1 MNIATEVF
9 ATEKYKASMAK
20 CFIEAGQFPEADGTF
35 VKYTNHNKGKIL
47 KSLLPESAPEDE
59 EAMLATLTVDIEVGA
74 IDSEPESEEE
84 GEPMMEEEEHNQK
97 ADYLPAT

>member
-1 MNIATEVF
+1 MKIATEVF

-20 CFIEAGQFPEADGTF
+20 CFIEAGQFPKADGTF

-59 EAMLATLTVDIEVGA
+59 EATLATLTVDVEVGA
-74 IDSEPESEEE
+74 IDSEPESDEDEEE
-84 GEPMMEEEEHNQK
+84 GEPMQEE
-97 ADYLPAT
+97 